1 MSLFRLCVC
10 VCLCFVGDRWI
21 AGDSDAKVLTLAE
34 QIIAAMPERIKNESD
49 DIMSLGSPLSD
60 TFNSDT
66 SGLGGLS
73 DAFMEPLLDSLPSSN
88 FDQDLNFEL
97 NDYRYHDVGT
107 PCSSLS
113 PASSGPLQS
122 PASYSVVTEPTSIS
136 TGAMNSPSPPPTTED
151 FTEFLHASS
160 NILKPF
166 EADFSNLTLTDR
178 EQRELYEAAKCIQK
192 AYRSYKGRKKLEEQD
207 KERRAAIV
215 IQNYYR
221 RYKQYAYYRQM
232 TNAALIIQNGYR
244 SYCEH
249 KRFKKSQPK
258 GGHSTSNNN
267 NNGSNILPSASTRNT
282 QCLQNY
288 YNKRWKQQQSNNG
301 NGNGVNSAN
310 MSKEPNTSGPL
321 K

>member
-1 MSLFRLCVC
+1 
-10 VCLCFVGDRWI
+10 
-21 AGDSDAKVLTLAE
+21 
-34 QIIAAMPERIKNESD
+34 MPERIKNESD

-88 FDQDLNFEL
+88 FDQDLSFEL

-122 PASYSVVTEPTSIS
+122 PASYSVASIS
-136 TGAMNSPSPPPTTED
+136 TGAMSSPSPPPTTED
-151 FTEFLHASS
+151 FTEFLQASNS
-160 NILKPF
+160 MAKPF

-232 TNAALIIQNGYR
+232 INAALIIQNGYR

-258 GGHSTSNNN
+258 NANSN
-267 NNGSNILPSASTRNT
+267 ASGTFSPASSRNS
-282 QCLQNY
+282 QSIQRFFS
-288 YNKRWKQQQSNNG
+288 KQWKQPQNL
-301 NGNGVNSAN
+301 AN
-310 MSKEPNTSGPL
+310 DTASKEPNASGPL

>member
-1 MSLFRLCVC
+1 M
-10 VCLCFVGDRWI
+10 
-21 AGDSDAKVLTLAE
+21 
-34 QIIAAMPERIKNESD
+34 
-49 DIMSLGSPLSD
+49 
-60 TFNSDT
+60 
-66 SGLGGLS
+66 
-73 DAFMEPLLDSLPSSN
+73 
-88 FDQDLNFEL
+88 
-97 NDYRYHDVGT
+97 
-107 PCSSLS
+107 S

-122 PASYSVVTEPTSIS
+122 PASYSVATEQSIS
-136 TGAMNSPSPPPTTED
+136 TAGAISPSPPPTTED

-160 NILKPF
+160 AILKPF

-221 RYKQYAYYRQM
+221 RYKQYVYYRQM

-249 KRFKKSQPK
+249 KRFKKSQANSEHTMNTMVANRGSQCLQNYHNK
-258 GGHSTSNNN
+258 RQWRQQHSPNNNNN
-267 NNGSNILPSASTRNT
+267 NNGI
-282 QCLQNY
+282 
-288 YNKRWKQQQSNNG
+288 
-301 NGNGVNSAN
+301 NS
-310 MSKEPNTSGPL
+310 MKDSNTSGPL

>member
-1 MSLFRLCVC
+1 
-10 VCLCFVGDRWI
+10 
-21 AGDSDAKVLTLAE
+21 
-34 QIIAAMPERIKNESD
+34 MPERIKNESD

-73 DAFMEPLLDSLPSSN
+73 DGTFMEPLLDSLPSSN

-122 PASYSVVTEPTSIS
+122 PTSYSVATEPSIN
-136 TGAMNSPSPPPTTED
+136 TGTMSSPSPPPTTED

-160 NILKPF
+160 TILKPF
-166 EADFSNLTLTDR
+166 EADFSNLTLTNR
-178 EQRELYEAAKCIQK
+178 EQRELYEAAKCIQT

-221 RYKQYAYYRQM
+221 RYKQYVYYRQM

-244 SYCEH
+244 SYCEN

-258 GGHSTSNNN
+258 TLNHTSTKTTLVTGPSRNN
-267 NNGSNILPSASTRNT
+267 
-282 QCLQNY
+282 QCLHSY
-288 YNKRWKQQQSNNG
+288 YSKRWKQQQTNP
-301 NGNGVNSAN
+301 VC
-310 MSKEPNTSGPL
+310 KELNTSGPL
-321 K
+321 KYVFM

>member
-1 MSLFRLCVC
+1 
-10 VCLCFVGDRWI
+10 
-21 AGDSDAKVLTLAE
+21 
-34 QIIAAMPERIKNESD
+34 MPERIKNETE
-49 DIMSLGSPLSD
+49 DIMSLGSPISD

-73 DAFMEPLLDSLPSSN
+73 DTFMEPLLDSLPSSN
-88 FDQDLNFEL
+88 FDQEFNFEFSDH
-97 NDYRYHDVGT
+97 NYRYHDVST

-122 PASYSVVTEPTSIS
+122 PASYSLATETSIS
-136 TGAMNSPSPPPTTED
+136 TAGAMNSPSPPPTTED
-151 FTEFLHASS
+151 FTEFLHASRS
-160 NILKPF
+160 ILKPF
-166 EADFSNLTLTDR
+166 EADFSNLTLTDS

-249 KRFKKSQPK
+249 KRFKKSQTK
-258 GGHSTSNNN
+258 
-267 NNGSNILPSASTRNT
+267 SASSSVATATVTQTASSRNT

-288 YNKRWKQQQSNNG
+288 YNKRWKQHQHSLSSNAGASNL
-301 NGNGVNSAN
+301 
-310 MSKEPNTSGPL
+310 SKEPNTSGPL

>member
-1 MSLFRLCVC
+1 MFRSS
-10 VCLCFVGDRWI
+10 
-21 AGDSDAKVLTLAE
+21 GDSDAKVLTLAE

-60 TFNSDT
+60 TFNSDA
-66 SGLGGLS
+66 SGLGALS

-88 FDQDLNFEL
+88 FDQDIGFEL

-122 PASYSVVTEPTSIS
+122 PASYSVATEPVIS
-136 TGAMNSPSPPPTTED
+136 SGAMNSPSPPPTTQD
-151 FTEFLHASS
+151 FTEFLQASS
-160 NILKPF
+160 TVLKPF

-258 GGHSTSNNN
+258 MTNSNVGAS
-267 NNGSNILPSASTRNT
+267 GSSRNT

-288 YNKRWKQQQSNNG
+288 YSKRWKQPNNCMSNSG
-301 NGNGVNSAN
+301 AGI
-310 MSKEPNTSGPL
+310 SKEPNPSGPL

>member
-1 MSLFRLCVC
+1 
-10 VCLCFVGDRWI
+10 
-21 AGDSDAKVLTLAE
+21 
-34 QIIAAMPERIKNESD
+34 
-49 DIMSLGSPLSD
+49 MSLGSPLSD

-66 SGLGGLS
+66 SGLGGLN
-73 DAFMEPLLDSLPSSN
+73 DGTFMEPLLDSMPSSN

-122 PASYSVVTEPTSIS
+122 PASYSVATEPSIS
-136 TGAMNSPSPPPTTED
+136 TGTMNSPSPPPTTED

-160 NILKPF
+160 AILKPF
-166 EADFSNLTLTDR
+166 ETDFSNLTLTDR

-207 KERRAAIV
+207 NERRAAIV
-215 IQNYYR
+215 IQNCYR
-221 RYKQYAYYRQM
+221 RYKQYVYYRQM

-249 KRFKKSQPK
+249 KRFKKSQ
-258 GGHSTSNNN
+258 TSKTTNPTTSSIKMNALA
-267 NNGSNILPSASTRNT
+267 SNANHHT
-282 QCLQNY
+282 QCLQSI
-288 YNKRWKQQQSNNG
+288 YNRRWN
-301 NGNGVNSAN
+301 
-310 MSKEPNTSGPL
+310 SKELNTSGLL
-321 K
+321 KYVYMMHSSQI

>member
-1 MSLFRLCVC
+1 MIVLWLALS
-10 VCLCFVGDRWI
+10 
-21 AGDSDAKVLTLAE
+21 GDSDAKVLTLAE

-122 PASYSVVTEPTSIS
+122 PASYSIATEPSIS

-160 NILKPF
+160 TILKPF

-207 KERRAAIV
+207 KERRAATV

-221 RYKQYAYYRQM
+221 RYKQYVYYRQM

-249 KRFKKSQPK
+249 KRFKKTQPK
-258 GGHSTSNNN
+258 ISYTTISTGNSGSAGAGGGGNSNNS
-267 NNGSNILPSASTRNT
+267 GAASSGPNRNA
-282 QCLQNY
+282 QCLQGY
-288 YNKRWKQQQSNNG
+288 YNKRWKQPAQQNSMNASNT
-301 NGNGVNSAN
+301 V
-310 MSKEPNTSGPL
+310 SKESNASGPL

>member
-1 MSLFRLCVC
+1 
-10 VCLCFVGDRWI
+10 
-21 AGDSDAKVLTLAE
+21 
-34 QIIAAMPERIKNESD
+34 MPERIKNESD

-73 DAFMEPLLDSLPSSN
+73 DGTFMEPLLDSLPSSN

-122 PASYSVVTEPTSIS
+122 PASYSIATEPSIS
-136 TGAMNSPSPPPTTED
+136 TGAMSSPSPPPTTED

-160 NILKPF
+160 TILKPF

-221 RYKQYAYYRQM
+221 RYKQYVYYRQM

-258 GGHSTSNNN
+258 NLNSTSTNSNVSAT
-267 NNGSNILPSASTRNT
+267 GSNRNT
-282 QCLQNY
+282 QCLQSY
-288 YNKRWKQQQSNNG
+288 YNKRWKQQQPNN
-301 NGNGVNSAN
+301 V
-310 MSKEPNTSGPL
+310 SKELNTSGPL
-321 K
+321 KYVHNSLKFVENSLEKFD

>member
-1 MSLFRLCVC
+1 MCQWLSLGNSDFSKMQKKPIAFRT
-10 VCLCFVGDRWI
+10 GD
-21 AGDSDAKVLTLAE
+21 ADAKVLTLAE
-34 QIIAAMPERIKNESD
+34 QIIAAMPERIKNESE
-49 DIMSLGSPLSD
+49 DIMSLGSPISD
-60 TFNSDT
+60 TLNSDT

-73 DAFMEPLLDSLPSSN
+73 DTFMEPLLDSSS
-88 FDQDLNFEL
+88 FDHEFNFEFSD
-97 NDYRYHDVGT
+97 NTYRYHDVGT

-122 PASYSVVTEPTSIS
+122 PASYSLTIETSVNAS
-136 TGAMNSPSPPPTTED
+136 GAIESPSPPPTTED
-151 FTEFLHASS
+151 FTEFLRASS
-160 NILKPF
+160 NVLKPF

-192 AYRSYKGRKKLEEQD
+192 AYRSYKGRKKLEEQN
-207 KERRAAIV
+207 KERKAAIV

-249 KRFKKSQPK
+249 KRFKKSQSKCPSGLM
-258 GGHSTSNNN
+258 GG
-267 NNGSNILPSASTRNT
+267 GEPSRGNQNV

-288 YNKRWKQQQSNNG
+288 YNKHLKKIHSHG
-301 NGNGVNSAN
+301 SGASASIL
-310 MSKEPNTSGPL
+310 SKEPNPSGPL

>member
-1 MSLFRLCVC
+1 
-10 VCLCFVGDRWI
+10 
-21 AGDSDAKVLTLAE
+21 
-34 QIIAAMPERIKNESD
+34 MPERIKNESD

-88 FDQDLNFEL
+88 FDQDLSFEL

-122 PASYSVVTEPTSIS
+122 PASYSVATEPSIS
-136 TGAMNSPSPPPTTED
+136 TGTMNSPSPPPTTEE
-151 FTEFLHASS
+151 FTEFLHASTIIS
-160 NILKPF
+160 KPF

-244 SYCEH
+244 TYCEH

-258 GGHSTSNNN
+258 NQQNTLISNNIN
-267 NNGSNILPSASTRNT
+267 LTSASNRNT

-288 YNKRWKQQQSNNG
+288 YNKRWKQQQSNNAM
-301 NGNGVNSAN
+301 NAN
-310 MSKEPNTSGPL
+310 ANISKEPNTSGPL

>member
-1 MSLFRLCVC
+1 
-10 VCLCFVGDRWI
+10 
-21 AGDSDAKVLTLAE
+21 
-34 QIIAAMPERIKNESD
+34 MPERIKNESD

-73 DAFMEPLLDSLPSSN
+73 DGTFMEPLLDSLPNNN

-122 PASYSVVTEPTSIS
+122 PASYSVATEPSIS
-136 TGAMNSPSPPPTTED
+136 TGAMSSPSPPPTTED

-160 NILKPF
+160 SILKPF

-221 RYKQYAYYRQM
+221 RYKQFVYYRQM

-258 GGHSTSNNN
+258 NSNANATATSSAS
-267 NNGSNILPSASTRNT
+267 GSNRNT
-282 QCLQNY
+282 QCLQSY
-288 YNKRWKQQQSNNG
+288 YNKRWKQQQQQP
-301 NGNGVNSAN
+301 ATI
-310 MSKEPNTSGPL
+310 SKEPSPSGPL
-321 K
+321 KYVSINYYLKLKLYVLNHYH

>member
-1 MSLFRLCVC
+1 
-10 VCLCFVGDRWI
+10 
-21 AGDSDAKVLTLAE
+21 
-34 QIIAAMPERIKNESD
+34 
-49 DIMSLGSPLSD
+49 MSLGSPISD
-60 TFNSDT
+60 TLNSDT

-73 DAFMEPLLDSLPSSN
+73 DTFMEPLLDSLPSSN
-88 FDQDLNFEL
+88 FEHEFSFEFSDH
-97 NDYRYHDVGT
+97 NYRYHDVGT

-122 PASYSVVTEPTSIS
+122 PVSYTLPTEHT
-136 TGAMNSPSPPPTTED
+136 MNVSSALESPSPPPTTED
-151 FTEFLHASS
+151 FTEFFHASS
-160 NILKPF
+160 TLLKPF

-207 KERRAAIV
+207 KERCAAIV

-221 RYKQYAYYRQM
+221 RYKQFVYYRQM

-244 SYCEH
+244 SYCEN
-249 KRFKKSQPK
+249 KRFKKSQNENAS
-258 GGHSTSNNN
+258 GLMSST
-267 NNGSNILPSASTRNT
+267 GTHASRRNA

-288 YNKRWKQQQSNNG
+288 YNKHLKQPYFHSNST
-301 NGNGVNSAN
+301 SAVC
-310 MSKEPNTSGPL
+310 KEPSLSGPL

>member
-1 MSLFRLCVC
+1 
-10 VCLCFVGDRWI
+10 
-21 AGDSDAKVLTLAE
+21 
-34 QIIAAMPERIKNESD
+34 MPERIKNESD

-122 PASYSVVTEPTSIS
+122 PASYSVATEPSIS
-136 TGAMNSPSPPPTTED
+136 TCAMSSPSPPPTTED

-160 NILKPF
+160 TILKPF
-166 EADFSNLTLTDR
+166 ESDFSNLTLTDR

-249 KRFKKSQPK
+249 KRFKKSTQTK
-258 GGHSTSNNN
+258 GGNITATTTSTS
-267 NNGSNILPSASTRNT
+267 TRNNT

-288 YNKRWKQQQSNNG
+288 YNKRWKQQQQSNS
-301 NGNGVNSAN
+301 NSLN
-310 MSKEPNTSGPL
+310 NTNISKEPNTSGPL